1 MNAPRILMQ
10 RGLDHAGRSHRLG
23 TYEQTGGYRA
33 VRKALEMSP
42 EALLDEVKKSG
53 LRGRGGA
60 GFPTGTKWSFIP
72 RDSEKPRYLLCN
84 SDESEPGTF
93 KDRWLLEND
102 PHLVL
107 EGMMIAA
114 LTIDSRL
121 MFNYFRGEFTFP
133 LQRWRQA
140 VDEAYA
146 KGYLG
151 EGIFG
156 SDRDLEVVTHYGAGA
171 YIAGEETGMI
181 ESLEGKRAQ
190 PRNKPPFPAVEGLFG
205 SPTVINNTETL
216 ATIPW
221 IVTNGGDAYRQFGT
235 EKSRGTKL
243 WSCSGPIGRPGV
255 YELEM
260 GYDLMEFLDGELGG
274 MLDGVTLKGIIPGGS
289 SVPVLTPEECRGA
302 KLDYESLRERG
313 SLVGSGGFIVIGD
326 NVSAADCLLNL
337 ARFYAHESCGQC
349 TPCREGCGWIEQLVD
364 KILEGHGTQ
373 ADIERILRLSDQM
386 AGGKTICAL
395 ADAMAWPA
403 VAFIKKYPED
413 FADLCAEPVDMDALS
428 AAVGRHDHILPRAS

>member
-1 MNAPRILMQ
+1 MSAPRILMQ
-10 RGLDHAGRSHRLG
+10 RGLDRPGESHVLEA
-23 TYEQTGGYRA
+23 YEAAGGYRA
-33 VRKALEMSP
+33 IRKALGMTP
-42 EALLDEVKKSG
+42 EAIVDEVKKSG

-72 RDSEKPRYLLCN
+72 RDSAKPRYLLCN

-114 LTIDSRL
+114 VAIDSHL
-121 MFNYFRGEFTFP
+121 MFNYFRGEFTYP
-133 LQRWRQA
+133 LARWRAA
-140 VDEAYA
+140 VEEAYR

-151 EGIFG
+151 KGIFG
-156 SDRDLEVVTHYGAGA
+156 SDYDLELVTHYGAGA
-171 YIAGEETGMI
+171 YIAGEETGML
-181 ESLEGKRAQ
+181 ESLEGKKAF
-190 PRNKPPFPAVEGLFG
+190 PRNKPPFPAVEGLFR
-205 SPTVINNTETL
+205 SPTLINNTETL

-221 IVTNGGDAYRQFGT
+221 IIENGADAYTQYGT

-260 GYDLMEFLDGELGG
+260 GYDLMEFLEGDLGG
-274 MLDGVTLKGIIPGGS
+274 MMEGVELKGIIPGGS

-302 KLDYESLRERG
+302 KMDYEGLRERG

-326 NVSAADCLLNL
+326 NMSAVDCLLNL
-337 ARFYAHESCGQC
+337 AHFYAHESCGQC
-349 TPCREGCGWIEQLVD
+349 TPCREGCGWIEQLVE
-364 KILEGHGTQ
+364 KILDGRGTQ
-373 ADIERILRLSDQM
+373 ADLETILRVSDLM
-386 AGGKTICAL
+386 AGKTICAL

-403 VAFIKKYPED
+403 VAFIKKYPQE
-413 FADLCAEPVDMDALS
+413 FAALCAGPVDMDGLAE
-428 AAVGRHDHILPRAS
+428 AVGRHDHILPKAS

>member
-1 MNAPRILMQ
+1 VSAPSILMK
-10 RGLDHAGRSHRLG
+10 RGLEHPGESHGLE
-23 TYEQTGGYRA
+23 TYERAGGYRA
-33 VRKALEMSP
+33 VRKALDMSP
-42 EALLDEVKKSG
+42 DAILDEVKKSG

-114 LTIDSRL
+114 LAIDCRL

-133 LQRWRQA
+133 LHRWRQA

-151 EGIFG
+151 KGIFG
-156 SDRDLEVVTHYGAGA
+156 SDRDLELVTHYGAGA

-181 ESLEGKRAQ
+181 ESLEGKAAQ
-190 PRNKPPFPAVEGLFG
+190 PRNKPPFPAIEGLFR

-216 ATIPW
+216 ATVPW
-221 IVTNGGDAYRQFGT
+221 IVENGGEAYQQYGT

-260 GYDLMEFLDGELGG
+260 GHDLMEFLEGELGG
-274 MLDGVTLKGIIPGGS
+274 LLDGVSLKGIIPGGS

-302 KLDYESLRERG
+302 KLDYEGLRERG

-326 NVSAADCLLNL
+326 NVSAVDCLLNL
-337 ARFYAHESCGQC
+337 AHFYAHESCGQC
-349 TPCREGCGWIEQLVD
+349 TPCREGCGWIEQLVGR
-364 KILEGHGTQ
+364 ILEGRGTQ
-373 ADIERILRLSDQM
+373 ADLERILRLSDQM
-386 AGGKTICAL
+386 AGKTICAL

-413 FADLCAEPVDMDALS
+413 FAALCEGPVDMEALRS
-428 AAVGRHDHILPRAS
+428 AVGRHDHILPRAS